1 MSSQQEA
8 LAQMDENETELVSEF
23 PPPPMYYQQ
32 ADQLT
37 PPPIPTEALARSTKL
52 AVQQRWAKEIEEKS
66 MFGGGNGGLDSMPD
80 FDEELSNIN
89 EVGPTVNIFGQEGSY
104 VEDPDLIPVKH
115 DCHDPQEVKGEVS
128 RLNNEILK
136 GFISL
141 LGDLVNRPLDN
152 EQSKKKLME
161 NIELMLKE
169 CNKFREH
176 QAREVLIETLEFQMR
191 DRRRALEEI
200 KKQIEKSAVAMESLE
215 RIQGKNHC

>member
-1 MSSQQEA
+1 MSSQLEA
-8 LAQMDENETELVSEF
+8 LGQIDENETELVSEF

-152 EQSKKKLME
+152 E
-161 NIELMLKE
+161 
-169 CNKFREH
+169 
-176 QAREVLIETLEFQMR
+176 
-191 DRRRALEEI
+191 
-200 KKQIEKSAVAMESLE
+200 
-215 RIQGKNHC
+215 

>member
-1 MSSQQEA
+1 MSSQLEA
-8 LAQMDENETELVSEF
+8 LGQIDENETELVSEF

-191 DRRRALEEI
+191 DRKKALEEI
-200 KKQIEKSAVAMESLE
+200 KKQIEKSAVAIKSLE
-215 RIQGKNHC
+215 RIQEKK